1 MGSFLCCCKIQNEPF
16 HSTLQLDSS
25 NSRNKGFSQS
35 VTKSTFKHSK
45 ICHNIDND
53 QLIVIRNRSDY
64 YLSKENLERK
74 PFYKQFTFEELKQ
87 ELADEWSEKIKIKSN
102 NPKSIKENRIP
113 SKRNNRFEG
122 QPNYKNSSSLTF
134 QNEDSLCSS
143 RSVNSRGE
151 LQRKSDIKNEK
162 IFRHKIYKTPENKF
176 NLSEENDFSLRQYMQ
191 KNVLEK
197 SNEVNF
203 MNAIDLFKNS
213 SLTKEQKVPTV
224 ESSQRYN
231 RNKGNNFT
239 EQKQSFRQ
247 VFDKVPANISIMD
260 IKRFHTPEPF
270 PLKFKSSNDIKP
282 LIKMYS
288 SYRMEKDC
296 NFKSTHSLTKYQV
309 TEKNEEMKAIEE
321 KMLLD
326 LLVIFQ
332 DNLLR
337 NMRYFLDCLRKNV
350 NNICTNERY
359 EDYLFDSSK
368 EEIKVS
374 KTSFNKKTLTD
385 FLQIYGS
392 NKNEFLKTTDKDDLV
407 ENKVL
412 NKSLNRNTF
421 TNNTFHHFNGS
432 KTFDYKH
439 FLDYKFSDTLTI
451 SERERIFLQNSLMD
465 FKIEKENVFE
475 HKRSLKIARIAKELE
490 DHILSMI

>member
-1 MGSFLCCCKIQNEPF
+1 MGSFLCCCKVQNEPF

-45 ICHNIDND
+45 KCHNIDND

-231 RNKGNNFT
+231 RNKGKNFT
-239 EQKQSFRQ
+239 EQKQSFRK
-247 VFDKVPANISIMD
+247 VFDKVPAKMSLLD
-260 IKRFHTPEPF
+260 INRFHTPEPF
-270 PLKFKSSNDIKP
+270 PLKYKSSNDIKP
-282 LIKMYS
+282 LTKMYC
-288 SYRMEKDC
+288 SYRLEKD
-296 NFKSTHSLTKYQV
+296 NKFKSTNSLSKYQV
-309 TEKNEEMKAIEE
+309 TEKNEEIKAIQE

-326 LLVIFQ
+326 LFVILKN
-332 DNLLR
+332 NLLR
-337 NMRYFLDCLRKNV
+337 NMKYFLDSLMKKANY
-350 NNICTNERY
+350 NCTNERY

-374 KTSFNKKTLTD
+374 KTSFNKKNLTD

-392 NKNEFLKTTDKDDLV
+392 NKDEFLKTTDKDEFF
-407 ENKVL
+407 ENKAL
-412 NKSLNRNTF
+412 NKSINRNTI
-421 TNNTFHHFNGS
+421 TNNTFHFNGS
-432 KTFDYKH
+432 KTVDYKPL
-439 FLDYKFSDTLTI
+439 LDSKFSDTLTI
-451 SERERIFLQNSLMD
+451 SERERIFLQNSLTD
-465 FKIEKENVFE
+465 FKLEKENVFE
-475 HKRSLKIARIAKELE
+475 HKRSLKIAKIAKELE